1 MYLNCSQTKLNVSR
15 QIASYKVLHSFSLNP
30 SNSSKK
36 TYCSSK
42 KKLIVHRQSDWTTV
56 APSQTDHPLQLRWQP
71 FPLLSFVGHQSAT
84 VLMRVSQKLRK
95 REREREREREKR
107 KYCKYHFLS
116 DPCHQVK
123 RSIKFDVHEGQRQ
136 SVDDQSE
143 INDITLYFL
152 LTFLFSFL
160 QLTLFSQN
168 NIYKSFDV
176 GCTNRVKF
184 FAHGPPCGSLRVAII
199 ITITIVN

>member
-1 MYLNCSQTKLNVSR
+1 MCLNHLQTKLNYSK

-42 KKLIVHRQSDWTTV
+42 KKLIVRRQSDWTTV

-143 INDITLYFL
+143 INDITSLHIFL
-152 LTFLFSFL
+152 LTLLSCFFS
-160 QLTLFSQN
+160 
-168 NIYKSFDV
+168 
-176 GCTNRVKF
+176 
-184 FAHGPPCGSLRVAII
+184 
-199 ITITIVN
+199 